1 MDGVVTGHD
10 TAMVSRYVL
19 DDTYTLTEEQ
29 LKLADVNEDGTVDQ
43 ADADKLY
50 TEMQVYPLGD
60 VDMNGNAGV
69 SDAVDILTYCA
80 KVSAGQSMELTAVQ
94 KNLTDVDLNGK
105 ISVDDACYVLHGYAR
120 RAASFAYIYS
130 ENTNQYYYD
139 PIKIVFIDRNDPDFM
154 QDYMDGKYD
163 DADVTVP
170 KTNA

>member
-1 MDGVVTGHD
+1 
-10 TAMVSRYVL
+10 MVSRYVL

-163 DADVTVP
+163 NADVTVP